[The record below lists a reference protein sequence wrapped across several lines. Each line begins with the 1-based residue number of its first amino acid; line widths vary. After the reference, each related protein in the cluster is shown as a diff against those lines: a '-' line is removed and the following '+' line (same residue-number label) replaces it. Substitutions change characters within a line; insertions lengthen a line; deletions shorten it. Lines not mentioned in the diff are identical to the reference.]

1 MTYRHVPSAF
11 PHIVGGHGY
20 PETVWGFLRENSDTF
35 SHLASAVSSFV
46 TALAV
51 IIGGIWA
58 YRKFSRGRTFK
69 PRLSAKVNAHWH
81 VLPDVGHVLQV
92 RIGVTNIGAT
102 KLSLIPS
109 GTGLTIGFPAAQQT
123 TAAHRGTDEWW
134 ADVRWEN
141 VRKLE
146 GGDQDRTFVI
156 LKDHQW
162 IEPGETVY
170 DDFLLN
176 LGRDPT
182 IVLVEAKLRWRLP
195 RWWWKDKAPRYVV
208 RQIVP
213 PGVGPTEDP
222 PKNIG
227 RHGKT
232 EVS

>member
-1 MTYRHVPSAF
+1 MTYPPVPTTF
-11 PHIVGGHGY
+11 PPIVGGRGWL
-20 PETVWGFLRENSDTF
+20 ETVWGFLRDNSDIL
-35 SHLASAVSSFV
+35 SHLTSAASSFV

-51 IIGGIWA
+51 VIGGIWA

-69 PRLSAKVNAHWH
+69 PRLSAEVTAYWH

-102 KLSLIPS
+102 KLSLVPR
-109 GTGLTIGFPAAQQT
+109 GTGLTIGFPATRQT

-134 ADVRWEN
+134 PDVRWEN

-162 IEPGETVY
+162 IEPSETVY

-182 IVLVEAKLRWRLP
+182 IALVEARLRWKLP
-195 RWWWKDKAPRYVV
+195 RWWWKDKEPRYLL
-208 RQIVP
+208 RQIIP
-213 PGVGPTEDP
+213 PEGSPTEDP
-222 PKNIG
+222 PNVG
-227 RHGKT
+227 RHSK